1 MRYLLIIIIITLLS
15 SCGRN
20 CSVPGSYVFEI
31 PIILSP
37 AQETYQIG
45 DTIRIT
51 SFFSDEV
58 YERKTGIHY
67 NLIDFKFYP
76 EMQMREISDTTAN
89 EAALS
94 DFEVLIPSEYDFQ
107 EYIYGS
113 GSVAYSGEYK
123 YENGNYELSYKII
136 PQSKGLFYF
145 SFISSLATI
154 DEYQDFEDKCP
165 GESSSARAQLN
176 DSADNNIHLLNESL
190 DPFYNEWRLADP
202 DGRFHRYASYCFRVV
217 E

>member
-1 MRYLLIIIIITLLS
+1 MKGIIILSVIILLS

-37 AQETYQIG
+37 AQEIYQIG
-45 DTIRIT
+45 DTITIT

-58 YERKTGIHY
+58 YERRTKTHY
-67 NLIDFKFYP
+67 NLIDFEFYP
-76 EMQMREISDTTAN
+76 KMQMREISDTIAN
-89 EAALS
+89 EAALL
-94 DFEVLIPSEYDFQ
+94 DFEVLISSEYDFQ
-107 EYIYGS
+107 QYTYGS
-113 GSVAYSGEYK
+113 GSVNYRGEYK
-123 YENGNYELSYKII
+123 YENGNYDLSYKII
-136 PQSKGLFYF
+136 PKNEGLFYF
-145 SFISSLATI
+145 SFILSLATI
-154 DEYQDFEDKCP
+154 DEYQDFEGKCS
-165 GESSSARAQLN
+165 GEGSSARAELN